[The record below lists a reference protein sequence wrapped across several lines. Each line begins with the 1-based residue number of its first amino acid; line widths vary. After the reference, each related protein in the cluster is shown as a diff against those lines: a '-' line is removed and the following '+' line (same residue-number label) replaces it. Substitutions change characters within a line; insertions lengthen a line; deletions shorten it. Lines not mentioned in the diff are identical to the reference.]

1 MANPQIENG
10 HLDLAN
16 EIVEALAKIRLS
28 GEETQCLWVILRKT
42 YCWHKKEDQIS
53 LSQFAL
59 ATGLTRP
66 SVARA
71 IKKLLTKKIT
81 EIIKKDNTYINI
93 YRFNKDFDQWQP
105 LTKKITLCKSVDNID
120 NRVLTKKY
128 NTKESIT
135 KEKIKRLSQVP
146 CESQPKPVFNEN
158 QEPKAYVMN
167 TPLQKVVCGF
177 KIVSGYDKED
187 RAWDKAHFKRA
198 SKSAK
203 ILLDF
208 FGGDYVK
215 AVDCIEDLAN
225 ELKKKDLSW
234 TLETIVKHCANYKLQ
249 KERGEYNGKAI

>member
-53 LSQFAL
+53 LSQFSL

-71 IKKLLTKKIT
+71 LKKLLTKKIT

-105 LTKKITLCKSVDNID
+105 LTKKITVLTKKIRGVDNID
-120 NRVLTKKY
+120 NRVLTKMY

-135 KEKIKRLSQVP
+135 KE
-146 CESQPKPVFNEN
+146 
-158 QEPKAYVMN
+158 
-167 TPLQKVVCGF
+167 
-177 KIVSGYDKED
+177 
-187 RAWDKAHFKRA
+187 
-198 SKSAK
+198 
-203 ILLDF
+203 
-208 FGGDYVK
+208 
-215 AVDCIEDLAN
+215 
-225 ELKKKDLSW
+225 
-234 TLETIVKHCANYKLQ
+234 TIT
-249 KERGEYNGKAI
+249 KEREIGKSGKFERPTAEAVREYALSIDFPSLNPQAFCDHYESKGWLIGKTPMKDWRAAVRTWKHKDKPIYQKQIIDTTGLGADTIAALKEGGIIK